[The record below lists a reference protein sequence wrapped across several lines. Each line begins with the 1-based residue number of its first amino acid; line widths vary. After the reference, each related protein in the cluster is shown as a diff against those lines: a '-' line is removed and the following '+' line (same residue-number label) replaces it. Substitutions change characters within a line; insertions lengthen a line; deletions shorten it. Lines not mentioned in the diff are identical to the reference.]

1 MMPSIVVGHCNAAH
15 PGRVCGQNPFFRVFQ
30 YDAFLCLT
38 PRSWAALRKISGG
51 RFNGGHIQ
59 TADNDIK
66 KMRNIKAR

>member
-30 YDAFLCLT
+30 YDAFLW
-38 PRSWAALRKISGG
+38 PDAKVMGRFKKNIRG

-59 TADNDIK
+59 TANNDIK